1 MPIQYETSVAVHG
14 NIGKLVV
21 VADLVPL
28 NETAK
33 ANGVESVGAMLSRGE
48 SGLTFPIPITGTEQF
63 IAYEDV
69 IRASEG
75 VNPDESTLS
84 VQWRFD
90 FDRSG
95 SSSRL
100 YPSDLVDEMR
110 RMGIS
115 EEKIQETLE
124 WERTIRG

>member
-1 MPIQYETSVAVHG
+1 MPVQYEMTVAVHG

-21 VADLVPL
+21 IADLVPL
-28 NETAK
+28 NETAR
-33 ANGVESVGAMLSRGE
+33 ANGVESVGAMLGRGE
-48 SGLTFPIPITGTEQF
+48 RGLTFPIPITGTEQF
-63 IAYEDV
+63 IGYEDV
-69 IRASEG
+69 IHASEG
-75 VNPDESTLS
+75 VNPDESTLR

-100 YPSDLVDEMR
+100 YPRDLVDEMR

-115 EEKIQETLE
+115 EEKIQKTLE
-124 WERTIRG
+124 WERAIRG